1 MKGIKSEIGNTNLT
15 QKSLYNMIKKLQKKK
30 TAGDSIQAPGGKV
43 SWFLTMGGGLRVT
56 MDIIQDTVE
65 SNKDNEAFTYYK
77 NNEVGVDLKV

>member
-1 MKGIKSEIGNTNLT
+1 
-15 QKSLYNMIKKLQKKK
+15 
-30 TAGDSIQAPGGKV
+30 
-43 SWFLTMGGGLRVT
+43 MGGGLRVT